1 MPPWK
6 NTSLW
11 HKFNYSLNG
20 LRVAFLAERAFR
32 HETIAS
38 FLLVALSVA
47 LTKDIS
53 RIIIV
58 FFLSLIPMAI
68 ELINSAVEMLID
80 NHVGTNWREDIRR
93 TKDMLSGSVF
103 LGLVMGY
110 GGCLFVIF
118 CR

>member
-1 MPPWK
+1 MPSWK

-20 LRVAFLAERAFR
+20 LRVAFSAERAFR

-38 FLLVALSVA
+38 VFLIVMAII
-47 LTKDIS
+47 LTKDPHKTVL
-53 RIIIV
+53 V
-58 FFLSLIPMAI
+58 FLLSLLPMAI

-118 CR
+118 C